1 MHAYDIDRDGDNDV
15 ITSLAAH
22 GYGLSWFEQVKKGN
36 EINFVQHEI
45 LSTKSDQKLA
55 GVQFSQLHA
64 VELADINGDGLKD
77 IITGKRYWAHGPNGD
92 ADPSGPAVLYWF
104 ELKRASNGS
113 VTYVPHQIDEDSGV
127 GTQFSV
133 GDLNGDKRVD
143 IVIGNK
149 KGGFVFL
156 QENKTAR

>member
-1 MHAYDIDRDGDNDV
+1 MHTYDVDGDGDNDV
-15 ITSLAAH
+15 ITSLAGH

-36 EINFVQHEI
+36 EIDFVQHEI
-45 LSTKSDQKLA
+45 LSANAEQKLD
-55 GVQFSQLHA
+55 GVQFSQVHA
-64 VELADINGDGLKD
+64 VELADVNGDGLKD
-77 IITGKRYWAHGPNGD
+77 IITGKRFWAHGPKGD
-92 ADPSGPAVLYWF
+92 ADSQGPAVLYWF

-113 VTYVPHQIDEDSGV
+113 VTYVPHQVDDNSGV
-127 GTQFSV
+127 GTQFAV

-156 QENKTAR
+156 QANKAAE